1 MIRRILNT
9 FLFLMGAGFILGS
22 LWLLSATTQNSGDF
36 GRLHVW
42 LLLLNVGGALVLLTL
57 IGFNLWHLV
66 RQYRER
72 VPGARLTAR
81 LVAMFVG
88 LAIAPVLLVYYFSF
102 QFLSRGIDSWFDV
115 RVEQALDNSLELSR
129 SALDTRTRELL
140 TRTERAAQTL
150 SDSPN
155 LVRLNLERARE
166 ETGASEMAIFTTSG
180 RVLAVSALPGAPV
193 VPDHPG
199 EDIMLQARQ
208 GRSYVG
214 LDPVGS
220 GLYVRAVVPF
230 EAGELLRET
239 QLLQALY
246 PVADK
251 QSNLAESVQ
260 REFIRYQELTVLRQP
275 LKYTFVLTLS
285 LVLLVSLLTAVWG
298 AFFAARRV
306 VAPIRDLAEGTRAVA
321 RGDFD
326 TRLPVQTRDE
336 VGFLVLSFN
345 EMTSRL
351 ADAREETQRTQH
363 QVESERAYLE
373 AVLTRLSSGVI
384 ALDAERRVRTANGAA
399 ASMLGL
405 DVARAVG
412 RPFPRLR
419 GAGDAARE
427 FVDAVENRLAAGER
441 EWREEIVLRAAT
453 GRRILVCSCTLLPG
467 DADHPG
473 GTVLVFDE
481 VTQLIQAQRDAAWG
495 EVARRLAHEI
505 KNPLTPIQLAAERLR
520 HKFLERLAPADAEM
534 LERSTRTIVQQVEAM
549 QAMVNAFSEY
559 ARAPEMEVSK
569 FSLNGLVAEVV
580 DLYRE
585 RDSGTGIRLD
595 LDAALPQVEADAGRI
610 RQMLHN
616 LIKNALEALEG
627 RTRPE
632 VAVTT
637 RLRKDGAVQIAEI
650 VVEDNGPGFAED
662 ILARPFEPYVTSKP
676 KGTGLG
682 LAIVKKLAEEHGG
695 SLSADNR
702 PEGGA
707 RIQIRLPLN
716 DDAHAAFLAR
726 ALRRRRDE
734 RRNIA

>member
-1 MIRRILNT
+1 MRRVINT
-9 FLFLMGAGFILGS
+9 FLFLLGAGFILGS

-36 GRLHVW
+36 GRVHLW

-57 IGFNLWHLV
+57 IGFNLWQLV
-66 RQYRER
+66 RQFRER

-81 LVAMFVG
+81 LVGMFVG

-102 QFLSRGIDSWFDV
+102 QFISKGIDSWFDV

-129 SALDTRTRELL
+129 SALETRTRELL
-140 TRTERAAQTL
+140 TRTERVAEVLANGPSFMRL
-150 SDSPN
+150 RLEN
-155 LVRLNLERARE
+155 LRAE
-166 ETGASEMAIFTTSG
+166 SGATEMAVFDPSG
-180 RVLAVSALPGAPV
+180 RVLAVSAPPGAPV
-193 VPDHPG
+193 VPDHPS

-208 GRSYVG
+208 GRAYVG

-220 GLYVRAVVPF
+220 GLYVRAVVPYQ
-230 EAGELLRET
+230 AGDLLPET
-239 QLLQALY
+239 RLLQALY
-246 PVADK
+246 PVAEK
-251 QSNLAESVQ
+251 QSQLAERVQ
-260 REFIRYQELTVLRQP
+260 SEFIRYQELTVLRQP

-351 ADAREETQRTQH
+351 ADAREATSRSQQ

-373 AVLTRLSSGVI
+373 AVLSRLTTGVI

-399 ASMLGL
+399 VGMLGL
-405 DVARAVG
+405 RSARTIG
-412 RPFPRLR
+412 QPFVKLR
-419 GAGDAARE
+419 GASEVAGE
-427 FVDAVENRLAAGER
+427 FVDAVEQRLAAGER
-441 EWREEIVLRAAT
+441 EWREELVLRANG
-453 GRRILVCSCTLLPG
+453 GRRVLVCSCTLLPG
-467 DADHPG
+467 EGEQPG

-481 VTQLIQAQRDAAWG
+481 LTQLIQAQRDAAWG

-549 QAMVNAFSEY
+549 QSMVNAFSEY
-559 ARAPEMEVSK
+559 ARAPEMEVSR
-569 FSLNGLVAEVV
+569 FSLNALVAEVA

-585 RDSGTGIRLD
+585 REMTAGLTLD
-595 LDAALPQVEADAGRI
+595 LDAALPQIEADAGRI

-616 LIKNALEALEG
+616 LIKNAVEALEG
-627 RTRPE
+627 RDSPA
-632 VAVTT
+632 VHVTT
-637 RLRKDGAVQIAEI
+637 RLRKDGEVPIAE
-650 VVEDNGPGFAED
+650 VTVEDNGPGFSPEV
-662 ILARPFEPYVTSKP
+662 LTRPFEPYVTSKP

-695 SLSADNR
+695 TLHAENR

-707 RIQIRLPLN
+707 RVSVRLPLN
-716 DDAHAAFLAR
+716 DDAHAALLAR
-726 ALRRRRDE
+726 AARRRRDE
-734 RRNIA
+734 RRNLA